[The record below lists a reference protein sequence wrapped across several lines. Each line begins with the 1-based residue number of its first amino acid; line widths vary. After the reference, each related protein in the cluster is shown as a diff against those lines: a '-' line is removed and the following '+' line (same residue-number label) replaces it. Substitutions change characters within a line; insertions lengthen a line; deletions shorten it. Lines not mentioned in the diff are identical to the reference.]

1 MKKISFFLSLC
12 VATFLVASCG
22 TKEKPSEEAPELT
35 GLVSAENFTDSIDG
49 KLVGLTTIKN
59 ANGLTL
65 QATNFG
71 ARVVTLFTPDKSG
84 KMQDIVQGHDN
95 LKGYTENPERYYG
108 AAIGRYG
115 NRIGKATFAL
125 NEESYTLSP
134 NDNGN
139 TLHGGPKGYHNV
151 VWDVAAAT
159 DSSITFHYLSAD
171 GEEGYPGNLDITMV
185 YTLTASNEFKVTYE
199 ASTDKK
205 TVVNLT
211 HHSYFNLSGDQTTSI
226 NNHQLEILADGY
238 TPVDGGLIP
247 TGEIAPVAG
256 TPMDF
261 TTPTA
266 IGDRVEADFEQLKL
280 GGGYDHNWALR
291 ESDEPIKLAAK
302 VYEPTSGRYMEVWTD
317 QPGIQF
323 YGGNFIDGS
332 YAGKGGIKYP
342 HRSALCL
349 ETQHFPDS
357 PNKPQFAT
365 TVLNPDETYYHVCIY
380 KFGTK

>member
-1 MKKISFFLSLC
+1 MKKFP
-12 VATFLVASCG
+12 LVLAMVLGTLLAVSCG
-22 TKEKPSEEAPELT
+22 TKEQKKEQPKVE
-35 GLVSAENFTDSIDG
+35 GLIPAENFQDTING
-49 KLVGLTTIKN
+49 KAVDLYTVTN
-59 ANGLTL
+59 SNGMAM
-65 QATNFG
+65 QVTNFG
-71 ARVVTLFTPDKSG
+71 ARVVSLFAADKNG
-84 KMQDIVQGHDN
+84 QLQDIVQGHAY
-95 LKGYTENPERYYG
+95 LGGYTGNAERFYG

-115 NRIGKATFAL
+115 NRIANATFKLGDETFKLDA
-125 NEESYTLSP
+125 

-139 TLHGGPKGYHNV
+139 SLHGGTQGYHNV
-151 VWDVAAAT
+151 VWDVAAKT
-159 DSSITFHYLSAD
+159 DSSLTFHYVSAD
-171 GEEGYPGNLDITMV
+171 GEEGYPGELEITMV
-185 YTLTASNEFKVTYE
+185 YTLTSNNEFAITYE
-199 ASTDKK
+199 AVTDKQ

-211 HHSYFNLSGDQTTSI
+211 HHSYFNLSGDLSTSI
-226 NNHQLEILADGY
+226 NNHLLQILADGY

-261 TTPTA
+261 TQPTA

-291 ESDEPIKLAAK
+291 ESDEKIKLAAT
-302 VYEPTSGRYMEVWTD
+302 VYEPTSGRYMEVFTD

-332 YAGKGGIKYP
+332 YGGKAGIKYP

-357 PNKPQFAT
+357 PNQPQFAT
-365 TVLNPDETYYHVCIY
+365 TVLNPDEVYHHVCIY
-380 KFGTK
+380 KFSTK

>member
-1 MKKISFFLSLC
+1 MKKLP
-12 VATFLVASCG
+12 LVLAMVLGTLLAVSCR
-22 TKEKPSEEAPELT
+22 TKEKKAEQPEVK
-35 GLVSAENFTDSIDG
+35 GLIPAENFQDSIDN
-49 KLVGLTTIKN
+49 KAVSLYTVTN
-59 ANGLTL
+59 SNGMVM
-65 QATNFG
+65 QVTNFG
-71 ARVVTLFTPDKSG
+71 ARVVSLFAPDKSG
-84 KMQDIVQGHDN
+84 KLEDIVQGHDH
-95 LKGYTENPERYYG
+95 LKGYTDNSERYYG

-115 NRIGKATFAL
+115 NRIGDATFKLGDETYKLA
-125 NEESYTLSP
+125 P

-151 VWDVAAAT
+151 VWDVAAQT
-159 DSSITFHYLSAD
+159 DSSLTFHYISPD
-171 GEEGYPGNLDITMV
+171 GEEGYPGELDITMV
-185 YTLTASNEFKVTYE
+185 YTLTSDNEFAITYE
-199 ASTDKK
+199 AVTDLQ

-211 HHSYFNLSGDQTTSI
+211 HHSYFNLSGNLASSI
-226 NNHQLEILADGY
+226 NNHLLQILADGY

-247 TGEIAPVAG
+247 TGEVAPVAE

-266 IGDRVEADFEQLKL
+266 IGERVEADFEQLKL

-291 ESDEPIKLAAK
+291 ESDEKIKLAAT
-302 VYEPTSGRYMEVWTD
+302 VFDPTSGRYMEVFTD

-332 YAGKGGIKYP
+332 YAGKGGVVYP

-365 TVLNPDETYYHVCIY
+365 TVLNPDETYRHVCIY
-380 KFGTK
+380 KFSTK